1 MARHVVKITFLL
13 ITGLITTGLLT
24 FMLVSDGWI
33 GINRQKLN
41 VVEKKFETQFQIYS
55 GQKANEDPNEEQI
68 KSTTQTSFI
77 SANTKINKLTRSTST
92 TTTTTTTKTTS
103 TVTVSTK
110 TIAKASTKIN
120 DHDLDNNDNHETDQD
135 VEENDETETG
145 NHDDENLD
153 YEQEDTS
160 NNNKRLKRSSDNE
173 VVDYVYLT
181 KLWPFV
187 KYKSLYSECIEYKKL
202 NLKISSS
209 FLNQP
214 NKELLIGTINY
225 GKLLDK
231 RANESLLVCD
241 AKAGMIKCLLTQTC
255 VHGKL

>member
-13 ITGLITTGLLT
+13 MTGLITAGLLS

-33 GINRQKLN
+33 GINRQKLSE
-41 VVEKKFETQFQIYS
+41 VEKKFETQFQIYS
-55 GQKANEDPNEEQI
+55 GQKANNQEET
-68 KSTTQTSFI
+68 KPTTQTSFI
-77 SANTKINKLTRSTST
+77 SVNTKINKITRSTSTST
-92 TTTTTTTKTTS
+92 TTTTTPMTTT

-110 TIAKASTKIN
+110 THFKSSTKMN
-120 DHDLDNNDNHETDQD
+120 DHDSENHDHDAEQE
-135 VEENDETETG
+135 VEENDESEAG

-153 YEQEDTS
+153 YEQEDSSSSS
-160 NNNKRLKRSSDNE
+160 NNNKRLKRSDNE

-181 KLWPFV
+181 KLWPLV

-209 FLNQP
+209 FLIQP
-214 NKELLIGTINY
+214 NKEFFIGTINY

-231 RANESLLVCD
+231 RANESLLLCD
-241 AKAGMIKCLLTQTC
+241 AKVGMIKCLLSQSC

>member
-13 ITGLITTGLLT
+13 LTGLVTAGLLS

-41 VVEKKFETQFQIYS
+41 EVEKKFETQFQIYS
-55 GQKANEDPNEEQI
+55 GQKANDPKEEI
-68 KSTTQTSFI
+68 KSTTQASFI
-77 SANTKINKLTRSTST
+77 SANTKINKLTKFTST
-92 TTTTTTTKTTS
+92 TTTTTTTTTS

-110 TIAKASTKIN
+110 AIAKATTKIN
-120 DHDLDNNDNHETDQD
+120 DHDLDNHEHETDQD

-153 YEQEDTS
+153 YEQEETS
-160 NNNKRLKRSSDNE
+160 NNNKRLKRSDNE

-231 RANESLLVCD
+231 RVNESLLLCD